1 MDGTVTLDIKEHLK
15 PYVLLTEDG
24 SKVATFKHPYS
35 DKKFNDPGAMNFDM
49 FQNYGADK
57 RLPQVDIA
65 YLAGLPK
72 IPKQLKTKDTLG

>member
-1 MDGTVTLDIKEHLK
+1 MDGTATLEIKENLK
-15 PYVLLTEDG
+15 QYVLLTEAKD
-24 SKVATFKHPYS
+24 KVLWFVNPYNG
-35 DKKFNDPGAMNFDM
+35 KKFNDPGAMNFDM
-49 FQNYGADK
+49 FQNCGADK

>member
-1 MDGTVTLDIKEHLK
+1 MDGTATLEIKENLK
-15 PYVLLTEDG
+15 QYVLLTEATD
-24 SKVATFKHPYS
+24 KVLWFVNPYNQ
-35 DKKFNDPGAMNFDM
+35 KKFNDPGAMNFDM